1 MAMPQ
6 LIPVAYHRR
15 RYPPGIH
22 PKIRELAG
30 HFDTT
35 SISPD
40 GPYSL
45 HSEYSY
51 GPRKLTSP
59 LIAALPVLQDAN
71 RKGVPQLWRS
81 EAWAEAFCDF
91 IVALVDAH
99 PPPAVVEIHPPF
111 DDYCPTIDD
120 FLDRYAV
127 FEERLRGYFPEAQVL
142 LENRSG
148 SIYRGGRFLISDGVT
163 LLELCQVVSGRGL
176 GLGIALDVPQLLTTL
191 GGPQR
196 LSAHQVAEALLRL
209 KPCRDRIKGLHL
221 WGKKKSEKGRTVS
234 HAGTLDTYF
243 EGEADKKQALLEG
256 LWDLLDDGTPRLFV
270 PEVNSTDEDLAAIA
284 TDLTDSGFRFQ

>member
-1 MAMPQ
+1 MPQ
-6 LIPVAYHRR
+6 LIPVAYHHRH
-15 RYPPGIH
+15 YPPGIY

-30 HFDTT
+30 HFDIT

-51 GPRKLTSP
+51 GPRKLTSS
-59 LIAALPVLQDAN
+59 LIAALPVLRNAN

-81 EAWAEAFCDF
+81 EEWAEAFCDF
-91 IVALVDAH
+91 IVALVDGH
-99 PPPAVVEIHPPF
+99 PLPTVVEIHPPF
-111 DDYCPTIDD
+111 DDYCPSIGD

-127 FEERLRGYFPEAQVL
+127 FEQRLRGHFPEAQVL

-148 SIYRGGRFLISDGVT
+148 SVYRGGRFLISDGDA
-163 LLELCQVVSGRGL
+163 LLELCQMASGQGL
-176 GLGIALDVPQLLTTL
+176 DLGIALDVPQLLTTL
-191 GGPQR
+191 GGPKR
-196 LSAHQVAEALLRL
+196 LSADQVAEAILQL

-221 WGKKKSEKGRTVS
+221 WGKKKSPKGRTVS

-243 EGEADKKQALLEG
+243 EGEAAKKQALLEG

-270 PEVNSTDEDLAAIA
+270 PEVNSSDTDLAAIVA
-284 TDLTDSGFRFQ
+284 DLADNGFGFQ